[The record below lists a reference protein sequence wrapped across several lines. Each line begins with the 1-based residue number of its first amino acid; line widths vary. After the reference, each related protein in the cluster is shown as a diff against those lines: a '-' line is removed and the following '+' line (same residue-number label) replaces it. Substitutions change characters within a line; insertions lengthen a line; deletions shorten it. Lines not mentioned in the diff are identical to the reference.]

1 MKGFRRG
8 RKSLKMYF
16 VTELNPL
23 VQQRVIHSLL
33 EIITM
38 HNVGTN
44 GARPLQNRDSMFTR
58 VGAFN
63 LKNSAY
69 PERRF

>member
-1 MKGFRRG
+1 
-8 RKSLKMYF
+8 
-16 VTELNPL
+16 
-23 VQQRVIHSLL
+23 
-33 EIITM
+33 M